1 MFDSHIW
8 KSWLKHSLIQV
19 QSDSSLVWFKHSF
32 TVWFKLSLIQAQ
44 FLHPDTSRI
53 SYFLCSNSS
62 TRFYNMTQAQF
73 CYYINFAPDSNTAI
87 LKHCSNMA
95 IPVNNAF
102 FGQGVGK
109 IWLDDLSCTGNETGI
124 GACSH
129 KPWGDSNCHH
139 SEDAGVICLP
149 PGEFKS
155 NHCTYINSMGCAGSY
170 LKRACKTTLNYC
182 ILFQAPK

>member
-1 MFDSHIW
+1 
-8 KSWLKHSLIQV
+8 
-19 QSDSSLVWFKHSF
+19 
-32 TVWFKLSLIQAQ
+32 
-44 FLHPDTSRI
+44 
-53 SYFLCSNSS
+53 
-62 TRFYNMTQAQF
+62 MTQALTL
-73 CYYINFAPDSNTAI
+73 CYYINFAPDSNKAI
-87 LKHCSNMA
+87 LKHFSNMA

-170 LKRACKTTLNYC
+170 LKRA
-182 ILFQAPK
+182 